1 MCSFSLKITRITL
14 KFVSIDKSFV
24 ISHPMHFEVV
34 FSNEYYSTKLA
45 THGEVG
51 PEYVN
56 CQMIILML
64 ISFNREAPK
73 IKS

>member
-1 MCSFSLKITRITL
+1 MCSFGLKITLTTL

-24 ISHPMHFEVV
+24 ISPMHFEVV

-64 ISFNREAPK
+64 ISFNREAHK
-73 IKS
+73 RES